1 MRNCKALAILL
12 VSLLLLPSCWP
23 FSKKKSTEKEKKATE
38 GWVWSRE
45 RRAPRGRGAI
55 TYTRRPYTLPKEKK
69 EVAKVP
75 VAKPTLPIFF
85 GRLKYRVAVMGFEEE
100 DRSLKGLG
108 EVVAQRFAK
117 LLEES
122 GGVVVIEMKR
132 VQKALKEKVSSLP
145 EDPHALWEC
154 WKAFGVQAVVTGSL
168 RRALVGGEEKRG
180 VVAQVKMEVRLYS
193 TETGTL
199 VRCLHGQNPL
209 FVSQVKGEFSRNKA
223 LLKAIDYCLKDLRE
237 GILLGL
243 TQLEWTTSVA
253 SVKGDHI
260 YINAGRRSGLRLG
273 DEVEVFGPGREVTNP
288 YTGEVLG
295 RVPGEKK
302 AKAKV
307 VAFLGLDSA
316 ELLVTEGTGTISAGD
331 MVKLAP

>member
-1 MRNCKALAILL
+1 MRNYKVLAILL

-23 FSKKKSTEKEKKATE
+23 FSKKKSAKKERKGTE
-38 GWVWSRE
+38 GWVYSRE

-55 TYTRRPYTLPKEKK
+55 TYSRRPYVLPKEKK
-69 EVAKVP
+69 EVTKVSVP
-75 VAKPTLPIFF
+75 KPTLPIFF
-85 GRLKYRVAVMGFEEE
+85 GRLKYRVVVMGFEEE
-100 DRSLKGLG
+100 DRRLKGLG
-108 EVVAQRFAK
+108 EVIAQRFAK

-122 GGVVVIEMKR
+122 GGVVVIDMAR
-132 VQKALKEKVSSLP
+132 VQKVMGERTSSLP
-145 EDPHALWEC
+145 RDPLALWDC

-168 RRALVGGEEKRG
+168 KRALMGGEERRG
-180 VVAQVKMEVRLYS
+180 VVAQVKIDVRLYS

-199 VRCLHGQNPL
+199 VRSLHGQNPL
-209 FVSQVKGEFSRNKA
+209 FVSQVKGEFGRNKA

-273 DEVEVFGPGREVTNP
+273 DEMEVFAPGREVTNP

-316 ELLVTEGTGTISAGD
+316 ELLVTEGKGTISAGD